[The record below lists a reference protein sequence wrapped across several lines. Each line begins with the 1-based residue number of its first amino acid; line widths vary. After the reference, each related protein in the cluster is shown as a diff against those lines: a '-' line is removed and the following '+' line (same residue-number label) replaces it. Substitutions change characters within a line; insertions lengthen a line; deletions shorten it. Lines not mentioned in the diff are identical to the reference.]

1 MLDTAIGQGTLE
13 VLKEALSDY
22 VAEVEDSNRGRVSK
36 ESYIYHAEAFMRWLD
51 GDFDPGREY
60 LQ

>member
-1 MLDTAIGQGTLE
+1 MLKIERE
-13 VLKEALSDY
+13 VLDAIKEALAEY
-22 VAEVEDSNRGRVSK
+22 VAEVEDTDRGRVSK
-36 ESYIYHAEAFMRWLD
+36 ESYVYHAEAFTRWLD